1 LGQASIAKSSRAFPN
16 FGSAAAKQAL
26 GLINPNTYVYIYPSS
41 ELYIAFL
48 TDSEHQF
55 GQAASRACPAY
66 IIYRYVYIY
75 IYMYI
80 YIPSIHLASYI
91 YVLYTKAYRLGAP
104 VGARFN
110 GRGQPCLPQLWLGGV
125 EAGVC
130 LHRVDRTR
138 APLWA
143 GAPFARNGITHAS
156 GAVKQTVG
164 WKVG

>member
-80 YIPSIHLASYI
+80 YISIHPSSELYICPLHKGVPTRSTSWGKIQWPRPALPAPALARRRRSRRVSSSRGSYPS
-91 YVLYTKAYRLGAP
+91 TALG
-104 VGARFN
+104 R
-110 GRGQPCLPQLWLGGV
+110 
-125 EAGVC
+125 
-130 LHRVDRTR
+130 R
-138 APLWA
+138 ALCP
-143 GAPFARNGITHAS
+143 
-156 GAVKQTVG
+156 
-164 WKVG
+164 